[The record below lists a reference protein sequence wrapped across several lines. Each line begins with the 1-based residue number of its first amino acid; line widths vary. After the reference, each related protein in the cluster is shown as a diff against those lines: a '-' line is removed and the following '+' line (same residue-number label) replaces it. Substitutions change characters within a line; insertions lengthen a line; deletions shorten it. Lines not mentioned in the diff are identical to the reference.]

1 MDDSETYEVLSSY
14 PKGKH
19 FEDWLTNLP
28 NNEMYLS
35 HKEMMMLAWKE
46 AIKYEQNKP
55 IRTYRWN
62 GVL

>member
-1 MDDSETYEVLSSY
+1 MNKDDEA
-14 PKGKH
+14 
-19 FEDWLTNLP
+19 FELWFKQLHDYQLIIYKDL
-28 NNEMYLS
+28 MF
-35 HKEMMMLAWKE
+35 LAWKE